1 MSQINIRVNEQ
12 TDRIFHYL
20 AKKRK
25 IPKAVLVKEML
36 LDNLKEK
43 VLVQLLKEYEQ
54 GEIRL
59 KTIGNLLEL
68 SPHEL
73 FMEIATHNIE
83 CPITAEIDEY
93 TQSVTEKIIKRL
105 QLEKSSQE
113 T

>member
-12 TDRIFHYL
+12 TDRIFQHL

-59 KTIGNLLEL
+59 KTIGHLLEL
-68 SPHEL
+68 PPHEL
-73 FMEIATHNIE
+73 FMEIAAHHIE
-83 CPITAEIDEY
+83 CPITPEIDEY
-93 TQSVTEKIIKRL
+93 TQSVTEKIINRL
-105 QLEKSSQE
+105 HLEQSSE
-113 T
+113 DT

>member
-83 CPITAEIDEY
+83 CPITPEIDEY
-93 TQSVTEKIIKRL
+93 TRSVTEKIINRL
-105 QLEKSSQE
+105 QLEKYAKE